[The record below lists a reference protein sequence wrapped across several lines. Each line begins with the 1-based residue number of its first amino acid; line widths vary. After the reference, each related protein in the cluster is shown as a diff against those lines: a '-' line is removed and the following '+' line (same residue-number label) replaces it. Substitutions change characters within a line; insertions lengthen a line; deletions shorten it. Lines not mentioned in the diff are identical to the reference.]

1 MDALSRP
8 IIPPAPRVWP
18 KEPSEPVLVY
28 RTLRNLISAWAEP
41 AFEKLFARRTV
52 LGVEGI
58 LLNDPEG
65 IRHVL
70 GDRGEHY
77 GRPPAFVRPI
87 RPVAGEGV
95 LLAEGA
101 DWKRQRRMLAP
112 AFTPAAI
119 GGLMPHFLAA
129 AEGMLQ
135 RLGPRANLAGAFHE
149 AALDAVLRA
158 LFSLPANGPNAA
170 LAQAVRDY
178 LSGPGRPNFLDG
190 IARSEKD
197 FAVFGGARRRFRTR
211 WFALVDAVVAE
222 RRASPPDPPGGG
234 RSDDMLGLLL
244 AARDPETGEGLSDSE
259 IRDQSATMLA
269 AGFETTSRLLFW
281 ATYLLALDPFEQDR
295 VRAEVLAHPPRPD
308 MTLDDLAAWPRLRAV
323 LLETLRL
330 YPPVAVLLRQVTA
343 DDVVCGEP
351 VKKGALIW
359 ISPWTLHRHKAFWDQ
374 PTAFMPQR
382 FAGKPNAFLTEPAYL
397 PFSAGPR
404 VCIGAHFAMAEASVV
419 LATLL
424 ARHVWSLESDRPV
437 MPVAQVTTVPDHEP
451 WFTLSPLE

>member
-1 MDALSRP
+1 MDAPARP
-8 IIPPAPRVWP
+8 IIPPAPKVWP
-18 KEPSEPVLVY
+18 TEPGELVLVW
-28 RTLRNLISAWAEP
+28 RTLRNLVSAWAEP

-58 LLNDPEG
+58 LVNDPEG

-70 GDRGEHY
+70 ADRGEHY
-77 GRPPAFVRPI
+77 GRPPAFIRPI

-119 GGLMPHFLAA
+119 SGLIPHFHEAAQVMLA
-129 AEGMLQ
+129 
-135 RLGPRANLAGAFHE
+135 RLRPRANLAFAFHE

-158 LFSLPANGPNAA
+158 LFSLPANGPNAD
-170 LAQAVRDY
+170 LAQTVRDY
-178 LSGPGRPNFLDG
+178 LKGPGRPNFLDG
-190 IARSEKD
+190 IARAEND
-197 FAVFGGARRRFRTR
+197 FPLFGGSRRRFQKR

-222 RRASPPDPPGGG
+222 RRAS
-234 RSDDMLGLLL
+234 SESHSNDMLGLLL
-244 AARDPETGEGLSDSE
+244 AARDPETGEGLSDAE

-295 VRAEVLAHPPRPD
+295 VRAEVLASPPRPD
-308 MTLDDLAAWPRLRAV
+308 MTLDDLHAWPRLRSV

-330 YPPVAVLLRQVTA
+330 YPPVAVLLRQVVA
-343 DDVVCGEP
+343 DDTLCGET

-374 PTAFMPQR
+374 PTAFMPER
-382 FAGKPNAFLTEPAYL
+382 FAGKPNAFMTEPAYL

-404 VCIGAHFAMAEASVV
+404 VCIGAHFAMAEASIV
-419 LATLL
+419 LASLL
-424 ARHVWSLESDRPV
+424 THHQWGLEEDRPV

-451 WFTLSPLE
+451 WFLLGT